1 MQIVKREYFF
11 ERSSLAMS
19 DQNASPPE
27 EPGQPASEGIKAAPG
42 SRQPVSNGVSAGMSF
57 TGVVVISAFVSVF
70 SISVALV
77 AYDHFVA
84 KKFVSIDVKG
94 YVEQQQELFM
104 NGKINEDQLK
114 QNYAAL
120 KTVVQNI
127 PKNKVVLMGDAV
139 LGGVEKI
146 DIQGSVQK

>member
-1 MQIVKREYFF
+1 
-11 ERSSLAMS
+11 MS

-27 EPGQPASEGIKAAPG
+27 TLGQPAEEEIMAAPG
-42 SRQPVSNGVSAGMSF
+42 TRQPVSNGVSFASVSF

-70 SISVALV
+70 SVFAALV
-77 AYDHFVA
+77 AYNHFVA

-114 QNYAAL
+114 QNYAVL
-120 KTVVQNI
+120 KAVVQNI

-146 DIQGSVQK
+146 DIQGYVQK

>member
-1 MQIVKREYFF
+1 
-11 ERSSLAMS
+11 MS
-19 DQNASPPE
+19 DENASHPE
-27 EPGQPASEGIKAAPG
+27 TPRQPAEEEIMAASG
-42 SRQPVSNGVSAGMSF
+42 SQQPASNGVSSAGVSF

-70 SISVALV
+70 SVSAALV